1 MLGEGEAGSEMVI
14 WSSLE
19 YIYVYNNDKILESAC
34 HAGKFDTILDIWYSF
49 GVIRLPYRQF
59 VISE

>member
-19 YIYVYNNDKILESAC
+19 YIYVYNDKILDSAG
-34 HAGKFDTILDIWYSF
+34 HTGKFDTLLDIWYSF